1 MKKWWI
7 AGTVI
12 LGLGLVAAGLIWFW
26 PRSAGL
32 IIPQV
37 EVKEKPFKIAVMAD
51 IHSDWEHFK
60 KGLETAKND
69 GVALV
74 IVNGDLTTAGKKEE
88 LLAGKKMLDASGLPY
103 YLVSGNHDVYLSQK
117 TKKDLISEVFGPAT
131 TSFEQDTFLFILIP
145 QAELPGKEIERCR
158 QVTCLVFVHEPPYHP
173 TSDHVM
179 TPARS
184 LRLLKMLK
192 ENEAKIIFAGHLHYQ
207 MEDEFNGLKTII
219 SGALG
224 TDRNPQ
230 VPRFLEYTPLTQE
243 LKTIILN

>member
-1 MKKWWI
+1 MRFWQKIALLALVIGLVI
-7 AGTVI
+7 AGVYF
-12 LGLGLVAAGLIWFW
+12 FW
-26 PRSAGL
+26 RQQAEL

-37 EVKEKPFKIAVMAD
+37 KIQKKPFKIAVMAD
-51 IHSDWEHFK
+51 IHSDWECFK
-60 KGLETAKND
+60 KGIETAKND
-69 GVALV
+69 GVALI

-179 TPARS
+179 APARS
-184 LRLLKMLK
+184 LGLLKMLK

-207 MEDEFNGLKTII
+207 MEYEFNGLKTII

-224 TDRNPQ
+224 ADRNPQ
-230 VPRFLEYTPLTQE
+230 EPRFLEYIPLTNE
-243 LKTIILN
+243 LKTVILN